1 MSDANVD
8 PYEVEERTTHVHE
21 HDVVVVEREP
31 SRRGEL
37 VKFAILVIIMLG
49 TILVVA
55 LLRPYIFNTLI
66 PAVMGEGQPAAP
78 LVSDEAEAET
88 IKPENEEME
97 ATAVP
102 TDSTETETATEEETN
117 AENATEEEAASSE
130 EVVSEPEQ
138 PADFP
143 TAVPARTHTVQPG
156 ETLTS
161 IAQQYGVTVQAIVAA
176 NEITNPD
183 RVTVGTTLIIPESQ

>member
-21 HDVVVVEREP
+21 HDVVVEHEP
-31 SRRGEL
+31 SRRGE
-37 VKFAILVIIMLG
+37 VMKFAILAIFMLG

-78 LVSDEAEAET
+78 LVSDEMET
-88 IKPENEEME
+88 IKPENEEIE

-102 TDSTETETATEEETN
+102 VEQTETNTAP
-117 AENATEEEAASSE
+117 EEAAPAESE
-130 EVVSEPEQ
+130 EGVSEPEQ
-138 PADFP
+138 PEDFP
-143 TAVPARTHTVQPG
+143 TAVPARTHTVQAG

-176 NEITNPD
+176 NEISNPD
-183 RVTVGTTLIIPESQ
+183 RVTVGTTLIIPEGQ

>member
-8 PYEVEERTTHVHE
+8 PYEVEERTAYVHE
-21 HDVVVVEREP
+21 HDVVVVEPEVN
-31 SRRGEL
+31 RRSEM
-37 VKFAILVIIMLG
+37 VKFGILVIIFLG

-55 LLRPYIFNTLI
+55 LLRPFIFNTII
-66 PAVMGEGQPAAP
+66 PAVLGEGQPAAP

-88 IKPENEEME
+88 IKPEMEEIE

-102 TDSTETETATEEETN
+102 AEETQTDTNTEEATD
-117 AENATEEEAASSE
+117 AENSTEEAAESE

-138 PADFP
+138 PGDFP
-143 TAVPARTHTVQPG
+143 TAVPARTHTVQAG
-156 ETLTS
+156 ETLTA
-161 IAQQYGVTVQAIVAA
+161 IAQQYGVTVQAIVTA

-183 RVTVGTTLIIPESQ
+183 RVTVGTTLVIPESQ

>member
-8 PYEVEERTTHVHE
+8 PYEVEERTNHVHE
-21 HDVVVVEREP
+21 HDVVVVESEAH
-31 SRRGEL
+31 RRGEM
-37 VKFAILVIIMLG
+37 VKFGMLVIVMLG

-55 LLRPYIFNTLI
+55 LLRPYIFNTLV
-66 PAVMGEGQPAAP
+66 PAIMGEGQPAAP
-78 LVSDEAEAET
+78 LVSDEAEMET

-102 TDSTETETATEEETN
+102 ADSTETETATEEETN

-143 TAVPARTHTVQPG
+143 TAVPARTHTVQAG

-183 RVTVGTTLIIPESQ
+183 HVTVGTTLIIPESQ

>member
-21 HDVVVVEREP
+21 HDVVVEREP
-31 SRRGEL
+31 SRRGE
-37 VKFAILVIIMLG
+37 VMKFAILAIIMLG

-102 TDSTETETATEEETN
+102 TESTETETITEEESN
-117 AENATEEEAASSE
+117 EDSSTEEEAAGSE
-130 EVVSEPEQ
+130 DVISEPEQ
-138 PADFP
+138 PEDFP
-143 TAVPARTHTVQPG
+143 TAVPARTHTVQAG

-183 RVTVGTTLIIPESQ
+183 RVTVGTTLIIPEGQ